1 MIRIQDLLLNDPA
14 DKVPLKAVIEFYKHK
29 VLKCKLEDK
38 LTFMFDKFR
47 KGNSHMAFVYSND
60 ANFDSQQ
67 NIILDAVG
75 ICTFENIIEELV
87 QSDIKD
93 EADTKRERR
102 KKSNFLYK
110 DKINFKL
117 NKLFNIKK
125 HASY

>member
-1 MIRIQDLLLNDPA
+1 MILIQDLLLSDPA
-14 DKVPLKAVIEFYKHK
+14 DKVPLKAVIEYYKHK

-47 KGNSHMAFVYSND
+47 KGYSHMAFVYNND
-60 ANFDSQQ
+60 VDLETQDNAVA
-67 NIILDAVG
+67 DAVG

-102 KKSNFLYK
+102 KKSIFLKFEY
-110 DKINFKL
+110 
-117 NKLFNIKK
+117 
-125 HASY
+125 